1 MAMRITAIRDAAASC
16 QRDLHRVA
24 VDLKGLGEYPS
35 TKDVVKQI
43 QSAVDALERFMRDVA
58 NAV

>member
-1 MAMRITAIRDAAASC
+1 MAVRVTALRDAAASC

-24 VDLKGLGEYPS
+24 TELRGLGEYPS
-35 TKDVVKQI
+35 TKDVVKHI
-43 QSAVDALERFMRDVA
+43 QAAVEALERFMRDVS

>member
-1 MAMRITAIRDAAASC
+1 MAVRVTALRDAAATC

-24 VDLKGLGEYPS
+24 VELKGLGEYPS

-43 QSAVDALERFMRDVA
+43 QAAVDALERFMRDMA